1 VPVVA
6 HSERATGAIALQKG
20 LHRLTLHYGFMEE
33 PDIPADLAGVLPS
46 MGIRAHASELLYVLG
61 RETFVATHRG
71 RMGAVWEGLFAVLS
85 RNAKNATDYFRL
97 PPEQVV
103 EVGAQIDL

>member
-1 VPVVA
+1 MALASREDEHPACQRCFPVTRT
-6 HSERATGAIALQKG
+6 E
-20 LHRLTLHYGFMEE
+20 
-33 PDIPADLAGVLPS
+33 
-46 MGIRAHASELLYVLG
+46 
-61 RETFVATHRG
+61 
-71 RMGAVWEGLFAVLS
+71 EGLFAVLA